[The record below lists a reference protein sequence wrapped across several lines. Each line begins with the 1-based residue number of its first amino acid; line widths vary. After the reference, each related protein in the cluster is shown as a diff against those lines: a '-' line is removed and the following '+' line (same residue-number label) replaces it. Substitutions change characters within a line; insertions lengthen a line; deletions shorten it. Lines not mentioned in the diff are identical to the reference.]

1 MFVFSWLSNLFWFSY
16 SRSNDVLVFLFLLDV
31 LFVKVVLVVLDTPV
45 VLVVLLGVL
54 VIYIGKFSLNSIQFN
69 LIEAELAFFS

>member
-1 MFVFSWLSNLFWFSY
+1 MFELSWLSNLFWLILLLSC
-16 SRSNDVLVFLFLLDV
+16 SCSNDVLVFLVLLDV
-31 LFVKVVLVVLDTPV
+31 LFVKVVLGVLDTPV

-69 LIEAELAFFS
+69 